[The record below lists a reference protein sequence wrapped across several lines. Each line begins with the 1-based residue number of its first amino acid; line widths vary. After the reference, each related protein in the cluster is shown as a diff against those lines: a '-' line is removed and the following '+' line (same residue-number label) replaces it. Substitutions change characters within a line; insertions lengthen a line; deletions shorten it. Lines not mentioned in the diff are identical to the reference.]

1 MVPMSEN
8 DRKYGEWEKRAAS
21 AALDGM
27 GRTGRQKH
35 AVSATVD
42 GRDRTDGH
50 LCTTWKMAK
59 DRSSGRTLRQ

>member
-8 DRKYGEWEKRAAS
+8 DRKYGEWES

-35 AVSATVD
+35 AMNTTVD